1 MLSGMT
7 NLQKS
12 STNSQCYY
20 CGKGFLSKEQLYKHL
35 EDFHSTTRGEK
46 SVINVVKSNPQTP
59 NYVVNF
65 LEKSQNYCVC
75 LVDIVNSTE
84 ISASLTQQKL
94 SKYYE
99 VFLNS
104 MAQIV
109 ESFGGFVIKNIGDSL
124 LYYFPYSSDASKGYD
139 FRNCLECGLK
149 MIEEHDK
156 INEILKKHKLPS
168 LDYRISADYGE
179 VSIMETNNSSTIDV
193 FGTPVNIC
201 TKINHIA
208 DKNAIVIGSDLYRTV
223 KKINDYEYNM
233 VNSCSIGMKY
243 MYPVYSVQ
251 RKF

>member
-1 MLSGMT
+1 MFSAMT
-7 NLQKS
+7 DLQKP

-20 CGKGFLSKEQLYKHL
+20 CGKSFLSKDQVNKHL
-35 EDFHSTTRGEK
+35 EESHSTVRGK
-46 SVINVVKSNPQTP
+46 KPIMNVVKLNPQSL

-65 LEKSQNYCVC
+65 LEESQNYCVC

-109 ESFGGFVIKNIGDSL
+109 EGFGGFVIKNIGDSL
-124 LYYFPYSSDASKGYD
+124 LYYFPDSSDASKGND

-156 INEILKKHKLPS
+156 INVILKKQKLPS

-179 VSIMETNNSSTIDV
+179 VSIMETNNSSSIDV
-193 FGTPVNIC
+193 FGTPVNMC
-201 TKINHIA
+201 TKINHLA
-208 DKNAIVIGSDLYRTV
+208 DKNALVIGSDLYRTV
-223 KKINDYEYNM
+223 KRINDYEYN
-233 VNSCSIGMKY
+233 VINSCSIGMKY

-251 RKF
+251 RKL

>member
-7 NLQKS
+7 NLQKP
-12 STNSQCYY
+12 STSSQCYY
-20 CGKGFLSKEQLYKHL
+20 CGKSFFSKDQMNKHL
-35 EDFHSTTRGEK
+35 KDSHSTIRGK
-46 SVINVVKSNPQTP
+46 KYVVNVVKSNPKTP

-65 LEKSQNYCVC
+65 LETSQNYCVC
-75 LVDIVNSTE
+75 LVDIVNSTK

-99 VFLNS
+99 IFLNS

-109 ESFGGFVIKNIGDSL
+109 EGFGGFVIKNIGDSL
-124 LYYFPYSSDASKGYD
+124 LYYFPDSSDASKGYD

-149 MIEEHDK
+149 MIEEHEN
-156 INEILKKHKLPS
+156 INEILKTQKLPS

-193 FGTPVNIC
+193 FGTPVNMC

-208 DKNAIVIGSDLYRTV
+208 NKNAIVIGSDLYRTV
-223 KKINDYEYNM
+223 KKINDYEYNII
-233 VNSCSIGMKY
+233 NSCSIGMKY
-243 MYPVYSVQ
+243 MYPVYSVN
-251 RKF
+251 RKL

>member
-1 MLSGMT
+1 MISDMVYLE
-7 NLQKS
+7 KH

-20 CGKGFLSKEQLYKHL
+20 CGKSFPAKDQVNHHL
-35 EDFHSTTRGEK
+35 KTAHSTTRGRN
-46 SVINVVKSNPQTP
+46 SVIDVVKSNPETP
-59 NYVVNF
+59 HYVVNF
-65 LEKSQNYCVC
+65 LETSQNYCVC

-99 VFLNS
+99 IFLNS

-124 LYYFPYSSDASKGYD
+124 LFYFPDSSDASKGYD
-139 FRNCLECGLK
+139 FRNCLECSLK
-149 MIEEHDK
+149 MIEEHDN
-156 INEILKKHKLPS
+156 INEILKKQKLPS

-193 FGTPVNIC
+193 FGNPVNMC

-208 DKNAIVIGSDLYRTV
+208 EKNAIVIGSDLYRTV

-233 VNSCSIGMKY
+233 INSCSIGLKY